1 MMDGFEE
8 FAAAVSQAG
17 TRQPRNAGTFSLTRV
32 AVLGGGAEGRLLAA
46 LALAEGLEPVL
57 FSAYGAELDM
67 LRASSGV
74 TLRGD
79 GPVGTYQVDRDSGPS
94 IRTTPEL
101 DRAVADADV
110 IFLTGP
116 IHKQRTYA
124 MVLAD
129 HLRDGQVL
137 VMAPGRSLGAL
148 EAAWFLRIGGCTADI
163 TLVEAQ
169 QLPYW
174 ISESGAVLTL
184 SAIGP
189 VAAATLPRG
198 RNDVLAGLGAV
209 LSNLVPCHS
218 VLESGFAD
226 GSALVEL
233 PALMLAGPA
242 LEPGAAPIPM
252 GGVPLPE
259 NATFASLIGPQHR
272 AMMSRLADERHA
284 VARSYGVRDLPS
296 ADDWI
301 SLHAGALKGAR
312 ARAIPDQQ
320 SAAAMLRDGIIGSFV
335 PLISAA
341 SLAGQEVPVTQSMVT
356 LAATLLGADVA
367 AAGRRLDTIGIAAG
381 DIDSARRTMDAI
393 ATGQS

>member
-8 FAAAVSQAG
+8 FANAVAGAG
-17 TRQPRNAGTFSLTRV
+17 TRTLGHAPAAVLRRV
-32 AVLGGGAEGRLLAA
+32 AILGGGAEGRLLAA
-46 LALAEGLEPVL
+46 LALAEGFEPVL

-94 IRTTPEL
+94 IHTTPEL

-174 ISESGAVLTL
+174 ITETGAVLTL
-184 SAIGP
+184 SAVGS

-198 RNDVLAGLGAV
+198 RTDILAGLAA
-209 LSNLVPCHS
+209 LLPNLRPCDS

-233 PALMLAGPA
+233 PALMLSGPA
-242 LEPGAAPIPM
+242 LHPGAAPIPM
-252 GGVPLPE
+252 GGVPLDE
-259 NATFASLIGPQHR
+259 NATFAALIGPQHR
-272 AMMSRLADERHA
+272 TMIARLAEERHA
-284 VARSYGVRDLPS
+284 VARCFGVRGLPS
-296 ADDWI
+296 SEDWI
-301 SLHAGALKGAR
+301 SIHAGAPKGVG
-312 ARAIPDQQ
+312 ARAIPDQAT
-320 SAAAMLRDGIIGSFV
+320 AAAMLRDGIIGSLV

-341 SLAGQEVPVTQSMVT
+341 GLAGQEVPVTQSMVT

-367 AAGRRLDTIGIAAG
+367 AAGRRLDTIGIAAS
-381 DIDSARRTMDAI
+381 DIDSARRAMDAI
-393 ATGQS
+393 AMGQS